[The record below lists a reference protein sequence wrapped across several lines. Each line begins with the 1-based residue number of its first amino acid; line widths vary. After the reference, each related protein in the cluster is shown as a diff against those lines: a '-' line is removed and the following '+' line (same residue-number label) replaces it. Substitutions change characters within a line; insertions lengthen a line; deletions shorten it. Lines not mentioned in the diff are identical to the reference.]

1 MWLKVNGTNQE
12 IFDVHLAQKLIDQGA
27 TAIPTP
33 PGEERAAPD
42 FVPPTTPQPERV
54 AIPREVLN
62 LVQNL
67 GLANQPQSYDFAK
80 RFLNLEKAV
89 AQLELSLIREKLFP
103 STAQKK

>member
-12 IFDVHLAQKLIDQGA
+12 IFDVHQAQKLIDAGA

-33 PGEERAAPD
+33 PGEQRAAPE

-62 LVQNL
+62 LVRDI
-67 GLANQPQSYDFAK
+67 GLSNQPQSYAFAT
-80 RFLNLEKAV
+80 RFLNLEGRV
-89 AQLELSLIREKLFP
+89 A
-103 STAQKK
+103 AQEATIGYLR